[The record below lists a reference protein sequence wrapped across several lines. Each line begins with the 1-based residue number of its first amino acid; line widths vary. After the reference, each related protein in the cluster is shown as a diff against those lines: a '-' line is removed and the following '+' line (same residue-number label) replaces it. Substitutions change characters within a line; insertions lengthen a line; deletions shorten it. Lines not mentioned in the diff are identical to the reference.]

1 MSARPNIAPQRVI
14 TNGSMAANIT
24 SNPTILLNLSML
36 TYQAVWT
43 GSTPVGTIAVQGSED
58 YALNPDGTVG
68 NAGTWTTLT
77 LSYNGTSVTS
87 VPVSGNT
94 GSGIIE
100 VTTAI
105 YALRLVYTAGSGT
118 GTLNVTMNAKVQ

>member
-1 MSARPNIAPQRVI
+1 MSARPNIGPQRVI
-14 TNGSMAANIT
+14 TNGSMAGNLI

-36 TYQAVWT
+36 TYQAKWT
-43 GSTPVGTIAVQGSED
+43 GTTPIGTVSIQGSED
-58 YALNPDGTVG
+58 YALNPDGTIG
-68 NAGTWTTLT
+68 SAGTWTTLT
-77 LSYNGTSVTS
+77 MTYNGTNVTT
-87 VPVSGNT
+87 VPISGNS

-105 YALRLVYTAGSGT
+105 YALRLIYTSGSGT